1 MSRYNPKSIPDADIF
16 TKLYPQYVTLNE
28 TDPYWT
34 IPTDAG
40 KKRQF
45 FDAVEDWG
53 GVGIADTTKE
63 RDALIAAENNF
74 QLMEAV
80 VFFNKRA
87 KLEVEQEMVTWL
99 LAGTV
104 LQEIPVPSEVAVPF
118 SLFLSY
124 QHNYQVGLAQIECAK
139 QGIEFSNDKISPT
152 AKRVI

>member
-1 MSRYNPKSIPDADIF
+1 MSRYNPKSIPDADMF
-16 TKLYPQYVTLNE
+16 AKLYPQYVTLNE

-53 GVGIADTTKE
+53 GEGIADTTKE
-63 RDALIAAENNF
+63 KDVLDAASNHF
-74 QLMEAV
+74 QLDNAV

-87 KLEVEQEMVTWL
+87 SLEVEQEMVTWL
-99 LAGTV
+99 NAGKDF
-104 LQEIPVPSEVAVPF
+104 LEIPVPSEVAVPF